1 MRYEYARLSRG
12 VHLLSHDQM
21 EDRQVYQ
28 VNVKDDYDM
37 HMAIKILEDIHS
49 DLEQLHKISDTLVDV
64 VQDMVDRFK

>member
-37 HMAIKILEDIHS
+37 HMAIKILEDIQG
-49 DLEQLHKISDTLVDV
+49 DLEQLYNISDTLVDV